1 MEAVFE
7 SQSSRS
13 SSTATNEDVTQSKR
27 SSMAT
32 NEDVTPSSR
41 SHRSI
46 AMRLSD
52 KVVAAAN
59 ESSGRL
65 TTRRRSEIALSQLN
79 IAKLKLH
86 GREEDM
92 KILRGKLREFTKVE
106 KEVSLTDSGKKE
118 SHELLLIAGVSG

>member
-1 MEAVFE
+1 
-7 SQSSRS
+7 
-13 SSTATNEDVTQSKR
+13 
-27 SSMAT
+27 MAT